1 MILSAAFS
9 PCPNDIFLFR
19 SFLERHEESPLFNQ
33 MRIAD
38 ISTLNAWALQHRFP
52 LVKISAAL
60 FPRVTNDYILME
72 VGTIIGYGVGPLVLA
87 LDPQAPI
94 KTIATPGI
102 TTTAHLLCK
111 IFYPDA
117 ELIPMK
123 YHEIL
128 LAILRGTVDAGTI
141 IHEERFNYAA
151 QLCPRADLGKLWEEK
166 TQLPLP
172 LGCLVVSK
180 TVPQDIVHM
189 LTLALRKS
197 LFLGMKD
204 PEGSENKALEYS
216 RNKDTTVIR
225 KFIATYVNE
234 ETLVL
239 SDLGK
244 KALHTLAN
252 YVRCT
257 I

>member
-19 SFLERHEESPLFNQ
+19 SFLERDKESTLLNQ
-33 MRIAD
+33 IRIAD
-38 ISTLNAWALQHRFP
+38 ISTLNELALKHRCS

-60 FPRVTNDYILME
+60 LPKVTDDYILME

-94 KTIATPGI
+94 QTIATPGI

-123 YHEIL
+123 YHEIIG
-128 LAILRGTVDAGTI
+128 AILRCTVDAGTI
-141 IHEERFNYAA
+141 IHEEKFHYAS
-151 QLCPRADLGKLWEEK
+151 QLFPRADLGKLWEEK

-180 TVPQDIVHM
+180 TVPQDVVNR

-197 LFLGMKD
+197 LFLALKD
-204 PEGSENKALEYS
+204 SEGSENKALEYS
-216 RNKDTTVIR
+216 RNKDTAVIR
-225 KFIATYVNE
+225 EFITTYVNE

-239 SDLGK
+239 SNLGK

-252 YVRCT
+252 YVSCT

>member
-19 SFLERHEESPLFNQ
+19 SFLERHEGFSLLNQ
-33 MRIAD
+33 ITIAD
-38 ISTLNAWALQHRFP
+38 IATLNELALQHRFS
-52 LVKISAAL
+52 LIKISAAL
-60 FPRVTNDYILME
+60 FPKVADNYTLME

-87 LDPQAPI
+87 SDPIAPL
-94 KTIATPGI
+94 KSIATPGE

-117 ELIPMK
+117 KLIPMK
-123 YHEIL
+123 YSEIL
-128 LAILRGTVDAGTI
+128 ASILRNDVNAGVI
-141 IHEERFNYAA
+141 IHEERFSYNS
-151 QLCPRADLGKLWEEK
+151 QLFLRADLGKLWEER

-180 TVPQDIVHM
+180 TVPQTVIDI

-197 LFLGMKD
+197 LFLALKD

-225 KFIATYVNE
+225 KFIDTYVND

-239 SDLGK
+239 SNSGK
-244 KALHTLAN
+244 KSLYTLSN
-252 YVRCT
+252 YVSCL